1 MLYFLSDYTEGAHP
15 KLLERLQETNLI
27 SQPGY
32 GEDRFCAAAR
42 EKIRA
47 TCGKPGAD
55 VYFLVGGT
63 QANAVTIASLLQRW
77 EGVIAADTGHIG
89 VHEAGMPRAGCYRQ
103 NNHDGNIAAQRSMMS
118 LAMMIPS

>member
-15 KLLERLQETNLI
+15 RILERLAETNLI

-47 TCGKPGAD
+47 ACGKPGAD

-77 EGVIAADTGHIG
+77 EGVIAANTGHIG
-89 VHEAGMPRAGCYRQ
+89 VHEAGAIEFTGHKVIALPGEK
-103 NNHDGNIAAQRSMMS
+103 GKLAAQTV
-118 LAMMIPS
+118 ADY